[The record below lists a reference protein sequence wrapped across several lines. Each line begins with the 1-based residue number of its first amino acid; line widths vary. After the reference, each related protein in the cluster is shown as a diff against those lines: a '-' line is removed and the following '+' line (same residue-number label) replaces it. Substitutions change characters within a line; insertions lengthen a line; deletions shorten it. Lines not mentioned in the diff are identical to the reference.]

1 MFITVTS
8 CSQLWKLLSRPY
20 LRTKLSEQLI
30 YSTSNDRQKFK
41 VYITEVYYSKR
52 FRTLLILPFS
62 VIIEIGF
69 DMRTV

>member
-1 MFITVTS
+1 MFITTTS

-30 YSTSNDRQKFK
+30 YSTSNGRQKFK
-41 VYITEVYYSKR
+41 VYITEVCYSKR
-52 FRTLLILPFS
+52 FRTLLILPYS